1 MKRGLYAIVDE
12 STCRARGIAPCDVAR
27 AALDEG
33 AAAIQLRAKAKDG
46 AAVLALSQEIQ
57 SLSRGYG
64 VPFFVNDRLDV
75 AALVGAGLH
84 LGQSDLPVASARRL
98 VPSIAVGVST
108 HTPDELASA
117 LVSAPTYVAYGPV
130 FPTSS
135 KANPDPVVGLDELG
149 RTVEGAGA
157 IPVVAIGGI
166 SVERARE
173 VFARGATLVAV
184 IAGLFPSG
192 AHERPTISSVAER
205 ARAYHRASR
214 LP

>member
-12 STCRARGIAPCDVAR
+12 STCRARGISPCDVAR
-27 AALDEG
+27 AVLDEG
-33 AAAIQLRAKAKDG
+33 ASAIQLRAKARDG
-46 AAVLALSQEIQ
+46 AEVLALSQEIQ

-84 LGQSDLPVASARRL
+84 VGQSDLPVASARRL

-108 HTPDELASA
+108 HTLHELASA
-117 LVSAPTYVAYGPV
+117 LSSAPTYVAYGPV
-130 FPTSS
+130 FPTST
-135 KANPDPVVGLDELG
+135 KANPDPVVGLDALG
-149 RTVEGAGA
+149 RTVEVAGA

-166 SVERARE
+166 SVERARD

-184 IAGLFPSG
+184 IAGLLPSG

-214 LP
+214 LL